1 MWKKVGGTTMKL
13 NSLYKM
19 IKLEKIYLSYAKEL
33 QMKFPDRVE
42 PQAIEYVEKHIELL
56 IKEYKGMGGKRNV

>member
-1 MWKKVGGTTMKL
+1 MNL
-13 NSLYKM
+13 NILYKM
-19 IKLEKIYLSYAKEL
+19 IKQEKIYLSHAKEL

-42 PQAIEYVEKHIELL
+42 PQAIEYAEKYIERL